1 MPTCIVAVRVI
12 ILRNF
17 QQLLTGKYDFA
28 GGNGKH
34 LTTAHSVRCKILRE
48 QRHGSIGCSETRT
61 VGARSVRALWTL
73 PLGCACSDQE
83 FSSAQF
89 VCCKQTLRIKTE
101 TNTRLTTPFPW
112 LPGWAGTSS
121 NLDFTEARD
130 SEWQWHQ
137 LGYMQVCTSLQTT
150 TPALHYSVF
159 YRPDALPTAQNRI
172 KTANTTITWACF
184 LP

>member
-61 VGARSVRALWTL
+61 VGARSVRAL
-73 PLGCACSDQE
+73 
-83 FSSAQF
+83 
-89 VCCKQTLRIKTE
+89 
-101 TNTRLTTPFPW
+101 
-112 LPGWAGTSS
+112 
-121 NLDFTEARD
+121 
-130 SEWQWHQ
+130 
-137 LGYMQVCTSLQTT
+137 
-150 TPALHYSVF
+150 
-159 YRPDALPTAQNRI
+159 
-172 KTANTTITWACF
+172 
-184 LP
+184 